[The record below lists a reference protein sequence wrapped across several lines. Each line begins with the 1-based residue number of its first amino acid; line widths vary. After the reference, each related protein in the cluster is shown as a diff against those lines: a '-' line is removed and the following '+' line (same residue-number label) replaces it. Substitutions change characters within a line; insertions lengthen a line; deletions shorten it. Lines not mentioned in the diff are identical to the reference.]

1 MKSSKIIGIP
11 PVGKMVL
18 EILKKRAFK
27 SNQIPIGKAL
37 EKQGKLLEVKFKK
50 METTEIGRKLGV
62 HKGLQLQSL
71 QITDYSFY
79 EPFFNN
85 PTPSAFMYPLED
97 YLRVRTS
104 GTTGKEKWFLIP
116 QQAIKNS
123 FRRTGLLALLASFH
137 NGEKINLEYGDVA
150 YVNVS
155 PRPFLGGTI
164 LSSSGDVGFIKIV
177 PNFDLSYRDK
187 VSYFISNYEKID
199 AATLH
204 ASTLISQI
212 MPAIG
217 KPISLK
223 GVSVRDSQVG
233 EMYKEKIKD
242 FVGCYPKT
250 SYGSTE
256 TLICSFSSVQHP
268 LGFIFDW
275 REGITEFKPIK
286 NNTPM
291 DELIGMDEVKV
302 GGTYELVFTSFDTEI
317 TRLDTNDAFSC
328 VAMGDNVL
336 GIDYPVFKFEGRT
349 DKVLSVQNFARVTE
363 DELIKVFK
371 NASISF
377 VEFTAKTEIENGL
390 EHLAIYVEVYQ
401 EDLPVEEVKEQ
412 VHKQLCKIDQ
422 DYKELVDFFE
432 YVPLKI
438 HLMPKGVFSKYV
450 QERPGMPRV
459 DRINM
464 VDEEFRKLLKLMKEK
479 G

>member
-1 MKSSKIIGIP
+1 
-11 PVGKMVL
+11 
-18 EILKKRAFK
+18 
-27 SNQIPIGKAL
+27 
-37 EKQGKLLEVKFKK
+37 
-50 METTEIGRKLGV
+50 
-62 HKGLQLQSL
+62 
-71 QITDYSFY
+71 
-79 EPFFNN
+79 
-85 PTPSAFMYPLED
+85 MYPLED

-137 NGEKINLEYGDVA
+137 NGEKIDLEYGDVA

-155 PRPFLGGTI
+155 PRPFLGGAI

-187 VSYFISNYEKID
+187 INYFVSNYEQID
-199 AATLH
+199 TATLH

-223 GVSVRDSQVG
+223 GISVRDSQVG
-233 EMYKEKIKD
+233 EMYKEKIKE

-275 REGITEFKPIK
+275 RQGIAEFRPIK
-286 NNTPM
+286 NNVPV

-302 GGTYELVFTSFDTEI
+302 GGLYELVFTSFETEI
-317 TRLDTNDAFSC
+317 TRLDTKDTFIC
-328 VAMGDNVL
+328 VAMGDDAL
-336 GIDYPVFKFEGRT
+336 GINYPAFKFKGRIE
-349 DKVLSVQNFARVTE
+349 KALSVQNFTRITE
-363 DELIKVFK
+363 DELMKAFQ
-371 NASISF
+371 NAGVSF
-377 VEFTAKTEIENGL
+377 VEFTAKTEIENGF

-401 EDLPVEEVKEQ
+401 EDLTAEDVKEKI
-412 VHKQLCKIDQ
+412 HGQLCKIDQ
-422 DYKELVDFFE
+422 DYEALVDFFE
-432 YVPLKI
+432 YVPLQI
-438 HLMPKGVFSKYV
+438 HLMPRGAFSKYM
-450 QERPGMPRV
+450 QERPGMPNV

-464 VDEEFRKLLKLMKEK
+464 ADEEFRKLLKFMKEK
-479 G
+479 R